1 MLMFFYK
8 LMERKITICVWVLIL
23 FNVALV
29 FWFGVMYLRYSELLK
44 EQKDISS
51 YAESVLDRQI
61 KLTEYMKRKLEGQ
74 TLRKGEIEK

>member
-1 MLMFFYK
+1 
-8 LMERKITICVWVLIL
+8 MERKITICVWVLIL